1 MSRERSTKRGVEAA
15 KRDKAA
21 RKQERKVQRAEG
33 DPEETE
39 AGGVAGDTSTVFESL
54 RLLHERFEAGNMAFE
69 EFEQSK
75 QELLA
80 RLG

>member
-21 RKQERKVQRAEG
+21 RKQERKTLRAEESG
-33 DPEETE
+33 EAD
-39 AGGVAGDTSTVFESL
+39 AGGAGDASGVIESL
-54 RLLHERFEAGNMAFE
+54 RLLHERFEAGQIGFDDFE
-69 EFEQSK
+69 LAK

>member
-33 DPEETE
+33 GEDVDVDAASDP
-39 AGGVAGDTSTVFESL
+39 GSVMESL
-54 RLLHERFEAGNMAFE
+54 RLLHERFEDGNMAFE
-69 EFEQSK
+69 EFEQAK

>member
-15 KRDKAA
+15 KRDKAV
-21 RKQERKVQRAEG
+21 RKQERKVQRAEDVEPG
-33 DPEETE
+33 
-39 AGGVAGDTSTVFESL
+39 AVAAAGDESRVFESL
-54 RLLHERFEAGNMAFE
+54 RLLHEQFEAGTIAFE

>member
-15 KRDKAA
+15 KRDKAQ
-21 RKQERKVQRAEG
+21 RKQERKVLRAEDTPAG
-33 DPEETE
+33 DG
-39 AGGVAGDTSTVFESL
+39 AVAGDTSSVIESL
-54 RLLHERFEAGNMAFE
+54 RLLHERFEDGQMDFEAFE
-69 EFEQSK
+69 QAK

>member
-21 RKQERKVQRAEG
+21 RKQERKVQRSEGGDEAEAA
-33 DPEETE
+33 
-39 AGGVAGDTSTVFESL
+39 AGGDAVSVMESL
-54 RLLHERFEAGNMAFE
+54 RLLHERFEAGDMEFE
-69 EFEQSK
+69 EFEQNK

>member
-15 KRDKAA
+15 KRDKAV
-21 RKQERKVQRAEG
+21 RKAERKTQRAEDVG
-33 DPEETE
+33 TDE
-39 AGGVAGDTSTVFESL
+39 AGTGGDSSTVIESL
-54 RLLHERFEAGNMAFE
+54 RLLHEHFEAGTIAFE
-69 EFEQSK
+69 DFEQAK

>member
-21 RKQERKVQRAEG
+21 RKQERKTMRSEGGEDGDAVAGG
-33 DPEETE
+33 DP
-39 AGGVAGDTSTVFESL
+39 VSVMESL
-54 RLLHERFEAGNMAFE
+54 RLLHERFEAGGM
-69 EFEQSK
+69 EFEDFEAAK

-80 RLG
+80 RLS

>member
-21 RKQERKVQRAEG
+21 RKLERKTQRSEG
-33 DPEETE
+33 GEDVDGVE
-39 AGGVAGDTSTVFESL
+39 AGTDPNSVMESL
-54 RLLHERFEAGNMAFE
+54 RLLHERFEAGGMEFE
-69 EFEQSK
+69 EFEASK

>member
-21 RKQERKVQRAEG
+21 RKQERKTLRAEEPG
-33 DPEETE
+33 AEE
-39 AGGVAGDTSTVFESL
+39 AGGTGDATSVIESL
-54 RLLHERFEAGNMAFE
+54 RLLHERFEAGQINFDD
-69 EFEQSK
+69 FEQSK

>member
-33 DPEETE
+33 GDEVEATE
-39 AGGVAGDTSTVFESL
+39 GADAGNVMESL

-69 EFEQSK
+69 EFEQAK

-80 RLG
+80 RLV